1 MTPIQTGVRTAFR
14 AIPGR
19 AVRLFAVSACA
30 AVLGACVTNPPGA
43 DYPRAESVA
52 LIHPDETRLGAQ
64 FASLAAEHGGASG
77 FRFLTAGVD
86 GFLARAEMIDAAERT
101 LDLQYYIFRGDDTGR
116 LLTDGLLRAA
126 DRGVRVRVLVDDGDT
141 LSGDEQ
147 IIALAAHP
155 LVEVRIFNPFAYRGH
170 SILRRALEFVSN
182 AGRLDFRMHNKLL
195 VVDDALALVGGRNIG
210 NQYFQ
215 VDPDSQ
221 FADDDVFAAG
231 PIARQLSATF
241 DEYWNSPLS
250 IPVEALGRQRG
261 RRSSM
266 AAQRERSRWH
276 PATLVESAAGGGSDY
291 VTRIATGEPV
301 AGLISGRLSLVW
313 ASARVLCDSPNK
325 KDVRAGVSTG
335 RLMMAEVTRTIA
347 ATEGE
352 LLMITPYFVPADAEL
367 DALRDLRRRRVTVRI
382 VTNSLESTRD
392 LAAFSGY
399 TNYRKALLE
408 EGVSLYEVRAQP
420 GSTRGSGQ
428 TARMSSYGHYGLH
441 GKLMV
446 FDRRQVFI
454 GSMNFDQR
462 SKRLNTEVGLL
473 IDSTELATQTASRFE
488 AMAQQKSSYALSLH
502 PRGSGG
508 SGRIVWRTEQSG
520 QMVEYTEEPAHSEW
534 QRLTSHFLSLVPL
547 SAEL

>member
-1 MTPIQTGVRTAFR
+1 MTRAQSGVTIGLQ
-14 AIPGR
+14 AIAGYAAQIC
-19 AVRLFAVSACA
+19 AVIVGVA
-30 AVLGACVTNPPGA
+30 ALGACATNPPGA
-43 DYPRAESVA
+43 DYPRTESLA
-52 LIHPDETRLGAQ
+52 LTHPEETHLGGQ
-64 FASLAAEHGGASG
+64 FAGMAAEHGGASG
-77 FRFLTAGVD
+77 FRILTVGLD

-126 DRGVRVRVLVDDGDT
+126 DRGVRVRVLIDDGDT
-141 LSGDEQ
+141 VSGDEQ

-170 SILRRALEFVSN
+170 STFRRALEFASHV
-182 AGRLDFRMHNKLL
+182 GRLDFRMHNKLL
-195 VVDDALALVGGRNIG
+195 VVDNTLALVGGRNIG

-250 IPVEALGRQRG
+250 IPVEALGRLKKAA
-261 RRSSM
+261 SSM

-276 PATLVESAAGGGSDY
+276 PAALVEPAAAGGSDY
-291 VTRIATGEPV
+291 VTRIATGEPY
-301 AGLISGRLSLVW
+301 ASLISGQLPLVW

-325 KDVRAGVSTG
+325 KDVVAGVSEG
-335 RLMMAEVTRTIA
+335 RLMMTDVRKMIA

-352 LLMITPYFVPADAEL
+352 FLMITPYFVPADAEL
-367 DALRDLRRRRVTVRI
+367 DALRDLRQRNVAVGI

-446 FDRRQVFI
+446 FDRRQIFI

-488 AMAQQKSSYALSLH
+488 AMAQQRNSYGLSL
-502 PRGSGG
+502 RSQDSGG
-508 SGRIVWRTEQSG
+508 TGRIVWRTEQG
-520 QMVEYTEEPAHSEW
+520 GKLVEYAKEPAQSDW
-534 QRLTSHFLSLVPL
+534 RRLTSHLLSLVPL
-547 SAEL
+547 SGEL

>member
-1 MTPIQTGVRTAFR
+1 MAHARSGMRTGFHTIAGY
-14 AIPGR
+14 A
-19 AVRLFAVSACA
+19 AQLFAATVCVV
-30 AVLGACVTNPPGA
+30 VLGACATNPPGA
-43 DYPRAESVA
+43 DYPRAESFA
-52 LIHPDETRLGAQ
+52 LAHPEETHLGGQ
-64 FASLAAEHGGASG
+64 FAGMAAEHGGASG
-77 FRFLTAGVD
+77 FRILTVGVD

-126 DRGVRVRVLVDDGDT
+126 DRGVRVRVLIDDGDT

-170 SILRRALEFVSN
+170 SIFRRVLEFVPN

-195 VVDDALALVGGRNIG
+195 VVDNTLALVGGRNIG

-231 PIARQLSATF
+231 PIVRQLSATF

-250 IPVEALGRQRG
+250 IPVEALGRQRKTD
-261 RRSSM
+261 SPM

-276 PATLVESAAGGGSDY
+276 PAALVEPAAAGGSDY
-291 VTRIATGEPV
+291 VTRIATGEPY
-301 AGLISGRLSLVW
+301 ASLISGQLSLVW

-325 KDVRAGVSTG
+325 KDVVAGVSGG
-335 RLMMAEVTRTIA
+335 RLMMAEVRKTIA

-352 LLMITPYFVPADAEL
+352 LLMITPYFVPADAEVEV
-367 DALRDLRRRRVTVRI
+367 LRDLRRRNVSVGI

-420 GSTRGSGQ
+420 GSMRGSGQ

-446 FDRRQVFI
+446 FDRKQIFI

-462 SKRLNTEVGLL
+462 SKHLNTEVGLL
-473 IDSTELATQTASRFE
+473 IDSTELAAQTALRFE
-488 AMAQQKSSYALSLH
+488 AMAQQQNSYALSLH
-502 PRGSGG
+502 PQGSGR
-508 SGRIVWRTEQSG
+508 SGRIVWRTERSG
-520 QMVEYTEEPAHSEW
+520 GLVEYAEEPAQSEW
-534 QRLTSHFLSLVPL
+534 RRLTSRFLSLVPM
-547 SAEL
+547 SGEL